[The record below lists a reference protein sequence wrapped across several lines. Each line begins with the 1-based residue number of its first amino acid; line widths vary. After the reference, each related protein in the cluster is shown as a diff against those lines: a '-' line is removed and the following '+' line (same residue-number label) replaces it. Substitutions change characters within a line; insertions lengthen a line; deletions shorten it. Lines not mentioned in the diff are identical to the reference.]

1 MNTSLG
7 EKKSKW
13 LMTLQLS
20 KPEATGMSLGAA
32 VRALVAAG
40 GAGALFGGAT
50 ARGVS
55 LAGSLFVMPLTL
67 RTAERFGL

>member
-1 MNTSLG
+1 
-7 EKKSKW
+7 
-13 LMTLQLS
+13 
-20 KPEATGMSLGAA
+20 MSLGAA